1 MPPFPLARNILT
13 SASSDMFRL
22 TLSITLILLRRLSK
36 IFQTIERKVC
46 IMYQRDV
53 VNTLVTRFK
62 EPRRFI
68 QVLVGPRQVGKTTAI
83 GQAEER
89 LAADS
94 DRLIVVESA
103 DDVAA
108 AGREWMGRIWEDVRA
123 KTSITGAE
131 EAILVFDEVQKIDGW
146 SEVVKRNWDKDTRD
160 KRPLKV
166 LLSGSSRMLIQEG
179 LSESLF
185 GRYEQIYLTH
195 WSLPEMRTAFGMNPE
210 QFAFYGAYPAA
221 VPLVSDDSRFKAYIT
236 ASVVEA
242 SINRD
247 IFLLEKIGKPALL
260 RQLFELGLHYSG
272 QILSYNKMVGQLQD
286 VGNTTTLAR
295 YLHLLD
301 QAGLLAGIDKFSMQ
315 RVRSRASSP
324 KYQVHNNAL
333 LASGQTRTF
342 KDIRSD
348 PVAWGRIVESAVGAH
363 LINEARRIPNCRVQ
377 YWNNG
382 SREVDFV
389 VCLGDAVVGIEVK
402 SHSTA
407 SETDGLLAFKK
418 EFPTARTLLVGDV
431 LSWQDIL
438 GATVVQIAGAAI

>member
-1 MPPFPLARNILT
+1 
-13 SASSDMFRL
+13 
-22 TLSITLILLRRLSK
+22 
-36 IFQTIERKVC
+36 
-46 IMYQRDV
+46 MYQRDV
-53 VNTLVTRFK
+53 VNTLVTRFE

-89 LAADS
+89 LVANP
-94 DRLIVVESA
+94 DRLVVVESA

-108 AGREWMGRIWEDVRA
+108 VGREWIGRVWEDVRTKMSLAGA
-123 KTSITGAE
+123 K
-131 EAILVFDEVQKIDGW
+131 EAVLVFDEVQKVDGW

-160 KRPLKV
+160 RRALKV

-195 WSLPEMRTAFGMNPE
+195 WSLSETREAFGMSPE

-221 VPLVSDDSRFKAYIT
+221 APLISDDARFKAYIT
-236 ASVVEA
+236 ASVIEA

-247 IFLLEKIGKPALL
+247 IFLLEKIDKPALL
-260 RQLFELGLHYSG
+260 RQLFELGVHYSG

-286 VGNTTTLAR
+286 AGNTTTLAR

-315 RVRSRASSP
+315 QVRSRASSP

-333 LASGQTRTF
+333 LTSSQVRTLNGV
-342 KDIRSD
+342 RSD
-348 PVAWGRIVESAVGAH
+348 PAAWGRVVESAVGAH
-363 LINEARRIPNCRVQ
+363 LINEAKKTPNCRIQ

-382 SREVDFV
+382 SKEVDFV

-402 SHSTA
+402 SYVSA
-407 SETDGLLAFKK
+407 SETGGLMAFKK
-418 EFPTARTLLVGDV
+418 EFPTAQTLLVGDV

-438 GATVVQIAGAAI
+438 SATVIQIVEAASG